1 MVGFVLLTCCGLA
14 VGEEKLRLDLD
25 VLVGGWLL
33 RAWLWV
39 GVHRVRREGS
49 LDEARAR
56 RARTCRIL
64 CAVDF
69 GCPALLFVVVRGAG
83 EDGAGPPGPVGT
95 WLVCGLLAVLRVSD
109 GFVNLWAHL
118 AVTWVRLTL

>member
-1 MVGFVLLTCCGLA
+1 MLLARKNCAWIWTFWLGDGCCVPGCGWVFIGYEGRVHWTKRAQGELELA
-14 VGEEKLRLDLD
+14 GSSAPSTLGVRPYC
-25 VLVGGWLL
+25 LL
-33 RAWLWV
+33 LS
-39 GVHRVRREGS
+39 G
-49 LDEARAR
+49 
-56 RARTCRIL
+56 
-64 CAVDF
+64 
-69 GCPALLFVVVRGAG
+69 GAG